1 MVTINN
7 TDDFIRALRQNP
19 EFHAAAR
26 RELLTEE
33 LLALPQRLSQY
44 AEGTD
49 RRLDSLEK
57 GQRRLEV
64 GMRRLENQVNSLRG
78 DALETK
84 MPTKLCDMLSDEL
97 NLRRLQIFW
106 MARYQTPPM
115 SRSEQFAQTLE
126 DATDSGTITDAQE
139 GRLFRTDLIVRS
151 VRESD
156 EGRLWIAAEASG
168 VIDQDDISRARQSA
182 LALTRIYGE
191 DAIPVVYGYR
201 ISDRQREQAAA
212 TSELQRVHIFLE
224 HDEASEED

>member
-1 MVTINN
+1 M
-7 TDDFIRALRQNP
+7 
-19 EFHAAAR
+19 
-26 RELLTEE
+26 LTEE

-44 AEGTD
+44 AKGTD

-64 GMRRLENQVNSLRG
+64 GMRRLENQVNALRG

-84 MPTKLCDMLSDEL
+84 MPTKLRDMLSDEL
-97 NLRRLQIFW
+97 RLRRLQIFW
-106 MARYQTPPM
+106 MARHQTPPM

-201 ISDRQREQAAA
+201 TSDQQRERAAA
-212 TSELQRVHIFLE
+212 TPDLQEVLIFLE
-224 HDEASEED
+224 PDQSDTAPETD